1 MPRALQA
8 EAPSRRRRDD
18 ALEEFELQALPAR
31 LRTVLLYGV
40 LAWQSNLMEP
50 VTEKC
55 SSEAES
61 DGIGRAEIRRE
72 MLMQMA
78 PGAKAERESQRKRS
92 VKRCI
97 GQISCVLL
105 CSVWANLRLL

>member
-1 MPRALQA
+1 
-8 EAPSRRRRDD
+8 
-18 ALEEFELQALPAR
+18 
-31 LRTVLLYGV
+31 
-40 LAWQSNLMEP
+40 MEP

-78 PGAKAERESQRKRS
+78 PGAKAEREGQRKRS
-92 VKRCI
+92 VKRIVKRCI
-97 GQISCVLL
+97 GQISCTYLEKSFVLCVAAEVRSMLYVASDVKLIISVANPRAL
-105 CSVWANLRLL
+105 CTFTPTEK